1 MPPSDETP
9 ASRRRLD
16 FALRVFAVFAAVV
29 LLNAL
34 SVSFGSAF
42 GPSPVAFA
50 DAVRGSIPIFG
61 AWALLAP
68 AVARILERHPL
79 DPGRIWRSARAHLAW
94 GTLLAAVNPWLA
106 AVLWFLVQVA
116 SAGVPS
122 RERFWQT
129 AWGGFLDNLFWN
141 LAVYGVVVA
150 IASAASYRRRYRD
163 RDLEASRLRADLAE
177 ARFRY
182 LASQLRPHFLFNTLH
197 SIQTLVREDPRTAE
211 RMIVRLSELLRRSLG
226 PAETGGEREV
236 PLGEE
241 LDLCLAYLEIER
253 MRRPDELR
261 IEVDVPDETREARVP
276 QLLLQ
281 PLVENAVRHGIAPRA
296 RGGTVSIRAARRG
309 GRLWIEV
316 ADDGVG
322 ATPPA
327 GPDQEPVGGVGLGG
341 LAERLRHLYG
351 DAHRLTLD
359 PEPGRGFA
367 VRIELPFRTGG
378 RAR

>member
-1 MPPSDETP
+1 MDP
-9 ASRRRLD
+9 AGVLPTRRRRVGY
-16 FALRVFAVFAAVV
+16 ALGALAALAAVAFF
-29 LLNAL
+29 NAL
-34 SVSFGSAF
+34 SVYVSRIGTE
-42 GPSPVAFA
+42 
-50 DAVRGSIPIFG
+50 DALWFSEAILDSIPFFG
-61 AWALLAP
+61 AWALLTP
-68 AVARILERHPL
+68 VVARLLDRYPF
-79 DPGRIWRSARAHLAW
+79 DPGRLPASARAHVGW
-94 GTLLAAVNPWLA
+94 GAVVAAAHPWVA
-106 AVLWFLVQVA
+106 GVLWFLIE
-116 SAGVPS
+116 SIWCLVPTWS
-122 RERFWQT
+122 ELARTSWT
-129 AWGGFLDNLFWN
+129 GFRSHVFFSFVEYW
-141 LAVYGVVVA
+141 VVVA
-150 IASAASYRRRYRD
+150 VVSAVVYRRRYRD

-182 LASQLRPHFLFNTLH
+182 LSSQLRPHFLFNTLH

-226 PAETGGEREV
+226 PAETGGEAQV
-236 PLGEE
+236 PLSEE

-261 IEVDVPDETREARVP
+261 IEVEVPDEARAALVP

-309 GRLWIEV
+309 GRLTIEV

-327 GPDQEPVGGVGLGG
+327 GPDEEPAGGVGLGG

-351 DAHRLTLD
+351 ETYRLTFD
-359 PEPGRGFA
+359 AEPGRGFT